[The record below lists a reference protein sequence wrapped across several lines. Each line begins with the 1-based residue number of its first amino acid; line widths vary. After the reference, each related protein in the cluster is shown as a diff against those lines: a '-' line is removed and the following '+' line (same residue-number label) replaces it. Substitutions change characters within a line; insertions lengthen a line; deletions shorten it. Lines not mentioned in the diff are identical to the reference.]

1 MSVIGA
7 HRSFCI
13 DRLRQNER
21 SCESVATALH
31 AMSHTVVFLDA
42 PLTMKRQSPILDR
55 DLDVLEVQ
63 TGRVS
68 PEISSLSVS

>member
-1 MSVIGA
+1 
-7 HRSFCI
+7 
-13 DRLRQNER
+13 
-21 SCESVATALH
+21 
-31 AMSHTVVFLDA
+31 
-42 PLTMKRQSPILDR
+42 MKRQSPILDR